1 MIVAKVVTL
10 QAGYR
15 SEQEEVE
22 ELGWN
27 IDDEFEVESISVGG
41 WHTDIVLKG
50 GGSFNSCFFE
60 FYENGESLNVYG
72 DERFQ
77 KYKFLKPK
85 EKD

>member
-1 MIVAKVVTL
+1 MIIAKVVTL

-41 WHTDIVLKG
+41 WRTDVTLKD
-50 GGSFNSCFFE
+50 GGSFNSGFFE
-60 FYENGESLNVYG
+60 FYENGEPLNVYD

-77 KYKFLKPK
+77 KYNFLKLK
-85 EKD
+85 EEN

>member
-15 SEQEEVE
+15 AEQEEVE

-27 IDDEFEVESISVGG
+27 IDDEFEVDNISVGG
-41 WHTDIVLKG
+41 WHTDVTLKG
-50 GGSFNSCFFE
+50 GSSFNSCFFD
-60 FYENGESLNVYG
+60 FYEDGKSLNVYA

-77 KYKFLKPK
+77 KYKFIK
-85 EKD
+85 

>member
-1 MIVAKVVTL
+1 MIIAKVVTL

-15 SEQEEVE
+15 AEQEEVE

-41 WHTDIVLKG
+41 WRTDVTLKDG
-50 GGSFNSCFFE
+50 GYFNSGFFE
-60 FYENGESLNVYG
+60 FYENGEPLNVYD

-85 EKD
+85 EED